1 MKAVHFG
8 AGNIGRGFIGELLY
22 ESGFSTTFVDVVK
35 ATVDYINETNS
46 YEMYIIDNN
55 EKKVIKNVKAFSPIT
70 NEADIVEA
78 ICEADLITTSVC
90 VDNLDKIAPTL
101 AKGLKERLNRG
112 ICKVDVMACENAFYA
127 TDMLKKALVENTK
140 APVTEEELDKVGAF
154 PNVAV
159 DRIALS
165 TVINGVRVPQIQAAF
180 ELVIEKDK
188 MVNPEAQPIKGAEY
202 VENLGMYLE
211 RKLYVFN
218 CGHAATAYFG
228 YHNNCETI
236 HDALEVPEI
245 KADVVA
251 VMKESAMAMTK
262 KYPFKFEELEAYI
275 EKILKKLSKLGPKKI
290 VLTGVYF
297 EEKKLGA
304 ATYDQRKDSTDYL
317 FSERIPGSYHGTGDV
332 FASAL
337 LSGLLNNF
345 SLSES
350 AQIAVNFTADS
361 IRRTYNVKT
370 DYRFGVNF
378 EQCIPN
384 FLKELKLI

>member
-1 MKAVHFG
+1 MENKDYQKRVAAIHD
-8 AGNIGRGFIGELLY
+8 L
-22 ESGFSTTFVDVVK
+22 SGFGKCSLTVALPILSAAGIEACAMPTAILSTHTGGISGYTYRDL
-35 ATVDYINETNS
+35 TSD
-46 YEMYIIDNN
+46 MR
-55 EKKVIKNVKAFSPIT
+55 AFMQHWKSLDIQF
-70 NEADIVEA
+70 ADIIVPNLTEA
-78 ICEADLITTSVC
+78 
-90 VDNLDKIAPTL
+90 
-101 AKGLKERLNRG
+101 
-112 ICKVDVMACENAFYA
+112 
-127 TDMLKKALVENTK
+127 ALLL
-140 APVTEEELDKVGAF
+140 EE
-154 PNVAV
+154 
-159 DRIALS
+159 S
-165 TVINGVRVPQIQAAF
+165 
-180 ELVIEKDK
+180 
-188 MVNPEAQPIKGAEY
+188 
-202 VENLGMYLE
+202 
-211 RKLYVFN
+211 
-218 CGHAATAYFG
+218 
-228 YHNNCETI
+228 YHPGPYTQ
-236 HDALEVPEI
+236 
-245 KADVVA
+245 
-251 VMKESAMAMTK
+251 
-262 KYPFKFEELEAYI
+262 AYI